1 MIQSKNKIKLYIYNI
16 NNIIVKLQTTVLHII
31 PPTPDLCTYMHVAMI
46 LKWVGGGTSL
56 MPAKKNSKQVHGII
70 FILQK
75 WIVKEVGGGGDGGDG
90 YCCIVDDGSSCR
102 CDEMKQQIVDT
113 VL

>member
-1 MIQSKNKIKLYIYNI
+1 MYIHACCN
-16 NNIIVKLQTTVLHII
+16 
-31 PPTPDLCTYMHVAMI
+31 DFEMGG
-46 LKWVGGGTSL
+46 GGGTSL
-56 MPAKKNSKQVHGII
+56 MPAKKISKQVHGII

-75 WIVKEVGGGGDGGDG
+75 KWMVKEVGGGDGGDG

>member
-75 WIVKEVGGGGDGGDG
+75 KWMIKEVGGGMGVTAIAALWMMDLA
-90 YCCIVDDGSSCR
+90 VVVMR
-102 CDEMKQQIVDT
+102 
-113 VL
+113 

>member
-1 MIQSKNKIKLYIYNI
+1 M
-16 NNIIVKLQTTVLHII
+16 
-31 PPTPDLCTYMHVAMI
+31 
-46 LKWVGGGTSL
+46 
-56 MPAKKNSKQVHGII
+56 SKQVHGII
-70 FILQK
+70 FIFILQK
-75 WIVKEVGGGGDGGDG
+75 KWMVRVGGGGGDGDDG

>member
-1 MIQSKNKIKLYIYNI
+1 M
-16 NNIIVKLQTTVLHII
+16 
-31 PPTPDLCTYMHVAMI
+31 
-46 LKWVGGGTSL
+46 
-56 MPAKKNSKQVHGII
+56 SKQVHGII

-75 WIVKEVGGGGDGGDG
+75 KWMVKGGKGGDGDDG